1 MPEIKICEA
10 IGACADLVVVRR
22 LGGRGRGA
30 DVSISTPRDGSASL
44 HANSSNEV
52 ADGIAW
58 FTESVAGIA
67 GRATLRGVI
76 DKLAPLTGP
85 IETPEVA
92 LMERDRE
99 LVELRKAALA
109 YGRVEL
115 GLNES
120 WMGGGPVAPA
130 DVSSVTA
137 AVSALT
143 DQAERY
149 VAAHLRCLDFAAKVE
164 SGETFEPVTMCKC
177 GHPES
182 DHAPAGVVG
191 LEGEVT
197 RICGLIHC
205 RCMAF
210 EAVA

>member
-22 LGGRGRGA
+22 LGGL

-44 HANSSNEV
+44 HANASSEV

-149 VAAHLRCLDFAAKVE
+149 VAAHLRCLDFAARIE
-164 SGETFEPVTMCKC
+164 AFEV
-177 GHPES
+177 H
-182 DHAPAGVVG
+182 
-191 LEGEVT
+191 
-197 RICGLIHC
+197 
-205 RCMAF
+205 AF
-210 EAVA
+210 EAPEHVGDQPPPEVYLGDGAPRCLRCDRPASEHRA

>member
-22 LGGRGRGA
+22 LGGL

-99 LVELRKAALA
+99 AVELRKAAMA
-109 YGRVEL
+109 YARAEL
-115 GLNES
+115 GLDET
-120 WMGGGPVAPA
+120 WMGGGPRRGVDAPA
-130 DVSSVTA
+130 GP
-137 AVSALT
+137 AVVEHALSALT

-149 VAAHLRCLDFAAKVE
+149 VAAHLRCLDFAARLADPPPTNDE
-164 SGETFEPVTMCKC
+164 IRTEY
-177 GHPES
+177 
-182 DHAPAGVVG
+182 HAA
-191 LEGEVT
+191 
-197 RICGLIHC
+197 
-205 RCMAF
+205 A
-210 EAVA
+210 EAVDNAAPGDRSAALDRTERAYNAWVRRGRP

>member
-22 LGGRGRGA
+22 LGGL
-30 DVSISTPRDGSASL
+30 DVSIATPRDGSASL
-44 HANSSNEV
+44 HANSSEDV
-52 ADGIAW
+52 ANGIAW

-99 LVELRKAALA
+99 AVELRKAAMA
-109 YGRVEL
+109 YARAEL
-115 GLNES
+115 GLDET
-120 WMGGGPVAPA
+120 WMGGGPRRGVDAPGPAVVAHA
-130 DVSSVTA
+130 L
-137 AVSALT
+137 SALT

-177 GHPES
+177 GHPEF

-191 LEGEVT
+191 LEGEVP
-197 RICGLIHC
+197 RICPLIHC

>member
-22 LGGRGRGA
+22 LGGL

-120 WMGGGPVAPA
+120 WMGGPVAPA

-164 SGETFEPVTMCKC
+164 SDPPPTNDEIRTEY
-177 GHPES
+177 
-182 DHAPAGVVG
+182 HAA
-191 LEGEVT
+191 
-197 RICGLIHC
+197 
-205 RCMAF
+205 A
-210 EAVA
+210 EAVDNAAPGDRSAALDRAERAYNAWVRRGRP